1 AGESET
7 ASPAPA
13 SRPPGKRRRR
23 RGPPKKQEARASSA
37 WWDGE
42 GRRRGRRRARL
53 RPPLPVSLPSPAPQ
67 WTPLL
72 RCPRRGPPRTPRSL
86 LPPPRSLSQ
95 NRLLDLKKGK
105 TRNFFKTFSSS
116 GYPGVSLNNG
126 DFVNDKL
133 LIDCGED
140 QDCVLGG
147 IVALGKFDA
156 LHIGHRELA
165 VHASKAGT
173 PFLLSFVGMAEVL
186 GWTYRPPIV
195 AQCDR
200 KRILS
205 SWAPYCRDMVPLEY
219 QVEFSKV
226 RYLTPRQFVER
237 LSKDLRIKGVVA
249 GENYRFGYKA
259 SGDAAELVKLC
270 EEFGLSAFIVRS
282 VMDTAKRSH
291 NGVAA
296 AINSSDKGQVSSSRV
311 RHALAMGD
319 MEYVFELLGR
329 KHRLVLTVDEGCCL
343 ERNKIILPNSCM
355 LNMPPTEGL
364 YENCDLVTGEYLG
377 SCRVIMNSDT
387 VVIEMKDENI
397 LSQNPIREVEQLSI
411 EFG

>member
-1 AGESET
+1 ME
-7 ASPAPA
+7 
-13 SRPPGKRRRR
+13 
-23 RGPPKKQEARASSA
+23 RGAAA
-37 WWDGE
+37 AAAALGC
-42 GRRRGRRRARL
+42 AL
-53 RPPLPVSLPSPAPQ
+53 RSPSPSPSPSPQ

-72 RCPRRGPPRTPRSL
+72 RCPRRGPYGAPRSL
-86 LPPPRSLSQ
+86 LPPAGRF
-95 NRLLDLKKGK
+95 RLLHMKKGK
-105 TRNFFKTFSSS
+105 RQNFFKTFSSS
-116 GYPGVSLNNG
+116 EHAGVSLNNA

-133 LIDCGED
+133 LIDCGEE

-165 VHASKAGT
+165 MHASKAGS
-173 PFLLSFVGMAEVL
+173 PFLLSFVGMADVL

-200 KRILS
+200 KRVLS
-205 SWAPYCRDMVPLEY
+205 SWAPYCRNVVPLEY

-270 EEFGLSAFIVRS
+270 EEFGLSAFIVRP
-282 VMDTAKRSH
+282 VMDTAKRSR
-291 NGVAA
+291 NGAAA
-296 AINSSDKGQVSSSRV
+296 AINSSDEGQVSSSRV

-319 MEYVFELLGR
+319 MEYVCELLGR
-329 KHRLVLTVDEGCCL
+329 KHRLVLTADEGCCL
-343 ERNKIILPNSCM
+343 ERNKIILPKSHM
-355 LNMPPTEGL
+355 LNMPPAEGS
-364 YENCDLVTGEYLG
+364 YDNCHLVNGEYLG
-377 SCRVIMNSDT
+377 PCRVIINSDT
-387 VVIEMKDENI
+387 IIIEMTDENS
-397 LSQNPIREVEQLSI
+397 LSQNPIVEVGQLGI

>member
-1 AGESET
+1 MERGAAT
-7 ASPAPA
+7 AAAAFGFALRSSPAPSHSRAPSSA
-13 SRPPGKRRRR
+13 SQWRPLLRSR
-23 RGPPKKQEARASSA
+23 RGPPGAPR
-37 WWDGE
+37 
-42 GRRRGRRRARL
+42 
-53 RPPLPVSLPSPAPQ
+53 PLPPTVRL
-67 WTPLL
+67 
-72 RCPRRGPPRTPRSL
+72 
-86 LPPPRSLSQ
+86 LSQ
-95 NRLLDLKKGK
+95 NRLQGMKKGQS
-105 TRNFFKTFSSS
+105 RNALKTFCSS
-116 GYPGVSLNNG
+116 GHPGVSLNNE
-126 DFVNDKL
+126 DLVNDKL

-165 VHASKAGT
+165 MHASKAGT

-200 KRILS
+200 KRVLS
-205 SWAPYCRDMVPLEY
+205 TWAPYCRNVVPLEY

-226 RYLTPRQFVER
+226 RNLTPRQFVER

-291 NGVAA
+291 NGAA
-296 AINSSDKGQVSSSRV
+296 DTINSSDKGQVSSSRV

-319 MEYVFELLGR
+319 MEYVSELLGR
-329 KHRLVLTVDEGCCL
+329 KHRLVLKVNESCL
-343 ERNKIILPNSCM
+343 HERETITLPNSCT
-355 LNMPPTEGL
+355 LNMPPAEGL
-364 YENCDLVTGEYLG
+364 YENCDLISRGYLG
-377 SCRVIMNSDT
+377 PCRVTINSDT
-387 VVIEMKDENI
+387 IIIEMKDADI
-397 LSQNPIREVEQLSI
+397 LSTNPIQDIQQLGI

>member
-1 AGESET
+1 MERGAAAALGC
-7 ASPAPA
+7 ALRSPSP
-13 SRPPGKRRRR
+13 S
-23 RGPPKKQEARASSA
+23 
-37 WWDGE
+37 
-42 GRRRGRRRARL
+42 
-53 RPPLPVSLPSPAPQ
+53 PSPAAHWQ
-67 WTPLL
+67 PLL
-72 RCPRRGPPRTPRSL
+72 RCPRRGAPGPPRSL
-86 LPPPRSLSQ
+86 LPPARRFSQ
-95 NRLLDLKKGK
+95 NKPLDMTKGQC
-105 TRNFFKTFSSS
+105 RNSLKTFSSPGHS
-116 GYPGVSLNNG
+116 GVKLNS
-126 DFVNDKL
+126 DYSVNQKL

-165 VHASKAGT
+165 MHASKAGT

-186 GWTYRPPIV
+186 GWTYRPPVV

-200 KRILS
+200 KRVLS
-205 SWAPYCRDMVPLEY
+205 SWAPYCSNVVPLEY

-226 RYLTPRQFVER
+226 RSLSPRQFVER

-270 EEFGLSAFIVRS
+270 QEFGLSAFIVHS
-282 VMDTAKRSH
+282 VMDTAKRSR
-291 NGVAA
+291 NGAVD

-319 MEYVFELLGR
+319 MEYVSELLGR
-329 KHRLVLTVDEGCCL
+329 KHRLVLAVNQNCL
-343 ERNKIILPNSCM
+343 RERKKIVLPNSCM
-355 LNMPPTEGL
+355 LNMPPAEGM
-364 YENCDLVTGEYLG
+364 YENCDLVNGGYLG
-377 SCRVIMNSDT
+377 PCRVIINSDT
-387 VVIEMKDENI
+387 IVIEMKDENS
-397 LSQNPIREVEQLSI
+397 LSPNPVQEVEQLGI

>member
-1 AGESET
+1 MERGAAAAAA
-7 ASPAPA
+7 ASALGCA
-13 SRPPGKRRRR
+13 
-23 RGPPKKQEARASSA
+23 
-37 WWDGE
+37 
-42 GRRRGRRRARL
+42 L
-53 RPPLPVSLPSPAPQ
+53 RSPSPSHPRAPSSAPQ
-67 WTPLL
+67 WPPLL
-72 RCPRRGPPRTPRSL
+72 RPRRVPPGAPPPRRPL
-86 LPPPRSLSQ
+86 LPPARFRSQ
-95 NRLLDLKKGK
+95 IRILDMKNTKRK
-105 TRNFFKTFSSS
+105 NFLKTFSSS
-116 GYPGVSLNNG
+116 GHPGVSLNNESL
-126 DFVNDKL
+126 VNDKL

-165 VHASKAGT
+165 MHASQAGT

-186 GWTYRPPIV
+186 GWPYRPPIV

-200 KRILS
+200 KRVLS
-205 SWAPYCRDMVPLEY
+205 SWAPYCRNVVPLEY

-282 VMDTAKRSH
+282 VMDSAKRSH
-291 NGVAA
+291 NGAA
-296 AINSSDKGQVSSSRV
+296 NAINSSDKGQVSSSRV

-319 MEYVFELLGR
+319 MEYVSELLGR
-329 KHRLVLTVDEGCCL
+329 RHRLVLKVNGCCL
-343 ERNKIILPNSCM
+343 REREKITLPNSCT
-355 LNMPPTEGL
+355 LNMPPAEGL
-364 YENCDLVTGEYLG
+364 YENCDLVNGGYLG
-377 SCRVIMNSDT
+377 PCRVTINWDNII
-387 VVIEMKDENI
+387 IEMKDKDI
-397 LSQNPIREVEQLSI
+397 LSTNSIQEVQQLGI

>member
-1 AGESET
+1 MTKGQC
-7 ASPAPA
+7 
-13 SRPPGKRRRR
+13 RN
-23 RGPPKKQEARASSA
+23 
-37 WWDGE
+37 
-42 GRRRGRRRARL
+42 
-53 RPPLPVSLPSPAPQ
+53 SL
-67 WTPLL
+67 
-72 RCPRRGPPRTPRSL
+72 
-86 LPPPRSLSQ
+86 
-95 NRLLDLKKGK
+95 K
-105 TRNFFKTFSSS
+105 NFRSS
-116 GYPGVSLNNG
+116 GHSGVRLNND

-165 VHASKAGT
+165 MHASKAGT

-186 GWTYRPPIV
+186 GWAYRPPVV

-200 KRILS
+200 KRVLS
-205 SWAPYCRDMVPLEY
+205 SWAPYCRNVVPLEY

-226 RYLTPRQFVER
+226 RSLSPRQFVER

-259 SGDAAELVKLC
+259 SGDASELVKLC

-319 MEYVFELLGR
+319 MEYVSELLGR
-329 KHRLVLTVDEGCCL
+329 KHRLVLMVNQNSL
-343 ERNKIILPNSCM
+343 HERKRIVLPNSCM
-355 LNMPPTEGL
+355 LNMPPAEGL
-364 YENCDLVTGEYLG
+364 YENCDLVNGGYRG
-377 SCRVIMNSDT
+377 PCRVIIDSDT
-387 VVIEMKDENI
+387 IVIEMIGESP
-397 LSQNPIREVEQLSI
+397 LSPNPIQEVGQLGI

>member
-1 AGESET
+1 MERGAAAAAAAVLGC
-7 ASPAPA
+7 ALRSPSPSPSRAPQW
-13 SRPPGKRRRR
+13 RPLLRSR
-23 RGPPKKQEARASSA
+23 RGPPGA
-37 WWDGE
+37 
-42 GRRRGRRRARL
+42 
-53 RPPLPVSLPSPAPQ
+53 PL
-67 WTPLL
+67 
-72 RCPRRGPPRTPRSL
+72 SL
-86 LPPPRSLSQ
+86 LPPARRFSQ
-95 NRLLDLKKGK
+95 NFRLLDM
-105 TRNFFKTFSSS
+105 KTFSSS
-116 GYPGVSLNNG
+116 GHPGVSLNN
-126 DFVNDKL
+126 DLVNDKL

-165 VHASKAGT
+165 MHASKAGT

-200 KRILS
+200 KRVLS
-205 SWAPYCRDMVPLEY
+205 SWAPYCRNVAPLEY

-237 LSKDLRIKGVVA
+237 LSKDLRIK

-296 AINSSDKGQVSSSRV
+296 TINSSDKGQVSSSRV

-319 MEYVFELLGR
+319 MEYVSDLLGR
-329 KHRLVLTVDEGCCL
+329 KHRLVLTVNEDCLHEGK
-343 ERNKIILPNSCM
+343 KIIFPSSCT
-355 LNMPPTEGL
+355 LNMPPAEGL
-364 YENCDLVTGEYLG
+364 YENCDIVNGGYLG
-377 SCRVIMNSDT
+377 PCRVIINSDT
-387 VVIEMKDENI
+387 TVVEMKDENS
-397 LSQNPIREVEQLSI
+397 LSPNPIQEVGQLSI